1 MLTDQR
7 GIIRNREWATQI
19 RNFSGLRYG
28 NITPTDIDGFIEYKD
43 IAFII
48 IESKH
53 EGGEM
58 PFGQRLA
65 LQRLCD
71 TCQSAGKETLLIVAT
86 HNTQGDIDFANTKVV
101 ETRYQGRWK
110 DQDSTMTT
118 REAIDIFLEFVI
130 SKVNGGVVDDL

>member
-1 MLTDQR
+1 MQDNQR
-7 GIIRNREWATQI
+7 GVIRNREYASQL
-19 RNFSGLRYG
+19 RDFSGLRFG

-53 EGGEM
+53 KGSDM

-71 TCQSAGKETLLIVAT
+71 ACQTAGKETLLIIAS
-86 HNTQGDIDFANTKVV
+86 HNTIEDIDFANTAVI
-101 ETRYQGRWK
+101 ETRYKYRWVVR
-110 DQDSTMTT
+110 DSEMTT
-118 REAIDIFLEFVI
+118 RQAIDKFLTYVMR
-130 SKVNGGVVDDL
+130 KDKQ

>member
-7 GIIRNREWATQI
+7 GVIRNREWATQI
-19 RNFSGLRYG
+19 RDFSGLRYG
-28 NITPTDIDGFIEYKD
+28 NITPTDIDGFIEYKN

-48 IESKH
+48 IETKH

-71 TCQSAGKETLLIVAT
+71 TCQYAGKETLLIVAS
-86 HNTQGDIDFANTKVV
+86 HNTTGDIDFANTRVV
-101 ETRYQGRWK
+101 ETRYLGRWK
-110 DQDSTMTT
+110 EQSNQMTT
-118 REAIDIFLEFVI
+118 KEAVDLFLNFVI
-130 SKVNGGVVDDL
+130 NKKNVEDA